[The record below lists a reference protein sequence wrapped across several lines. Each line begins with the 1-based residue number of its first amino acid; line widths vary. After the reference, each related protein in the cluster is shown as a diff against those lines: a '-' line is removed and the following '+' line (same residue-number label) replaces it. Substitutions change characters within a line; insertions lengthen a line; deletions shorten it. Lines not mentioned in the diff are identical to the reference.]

1 MIYAAIF
8 DGLERVG
15 IILIVCTVGYKYDV
29 GFADSISIIFMKEDQ
44 DQRTS
49 EFDAEEKRVEAQS
62 ATFKK
67 ELGLSDLVLTQIL
80 FIVGLPWVGVAAK
93 QGPSHVVLWLVAILL
108 FYIPS
113 AVVVIYLN
121 RAMPLEGGLYQWAKL
136 GFSDLVGFMVA
147 WNLWLFAI
155 LNTSE
160 VGLQVTQYFAY
171 IAGPGSEWL
180 TTNPFF
186 IGGVNVVIIGMLA
199 LITVIGLSVGKW
211 VHKVGGVLMLAIFA
225 AIVILPLLNLAKGT
239 IIEYHPITFELPVMS
254 LLTFNLL
261 GKMGFGALGGFEYVA
276 IHAGEARDP
285 GRSIGRSVIIAAPI
299 IALMFI
305 LGTSS
310 VLALIPQDQIDLIA
324 PIPQI
329 LSVGFGPL
337 GLVAGIATLTIVAML
352 SIRLAQASVQFGGNT
367 RLPMVAGW
375 DSLLPVWFTKLHERY
390 RTPVNSILF
399 VSAATLFMGIVGLIG
414 VGKQEA
420 FQLLWNASGVFY
432 ALTYLIMFAIPL
444 FGLKASGMKVPL
456 WLRIAA
462 FSGFAMTLLYVA
474 LSIVPIVKVE
484 SQLLF
489 AVKIGGLIIVTN
501 LIGLGFYSVAKRRHS
516 AVAESEV

>member
-1 MIYAAIF
+1 MDEQ
-8 DGLERVG
+8 DGNN
-15 IILIVCTVGYKYDV
+15 
-29 GFADSISIIFMKEDQ
+29 AS
-44 DQRTS
+44 S
-49 EFDAEEKRVEAQS
+49 EFAAEEKRVEAQS

-67 ELGLSDLVLTQIL
+67 ELGLTDLVLTQIL

-93 QGPSHVVLWLVAILL
+93 QGPSHVVLWLAAILL

-160 VGLQVTQYFAY
+160 VGLQVTQYLGY
-171 IAGPGSEWL
+171 VMGSGSEWL
-180 TTNPFF
+180 TANPLF
-186 IGGVNVVIIGMLA
+186 IGGMNVLIIGVLV
-199 LITVIGLSVGKW
+199 LITIIGLGVGKW
-211 VHKVGGVLMLAIFA
+211 VHKAGGILMIGIFA
-225 AIVILPLLNLAKGT
+225 AILVLPLLNLAKGT
-239 IIEYHPITFELPVMS
+239 ITEYHPITFELPVMS
-254 LLTFNLL
+254 LLTFNRL

-276 IHAGEARDP
+276 IHAGESRDP
-285 GRSIGRSVIIAAPI
+285 VRTIGRSVMIAAPI
-299 IALMFI
+299 VALMFI

-352 SIRLAQASVQFGGNT
+352 SIRLAQASVQFGANT

-375 DSLLPVWFTKLHERY
+375 DNLLPAWFTRLHDKH

-399 VSAATLFMGIVGLIG
+399 VGAATLFMGIVGLIG

-432 ALTYLIMFAIPL
+432 ALAYLVMFAIPL
-444 FGLKASGMKVPL
+444 FGLKASGMNVPV
-456 WLRIAA
+456 WLRVAA
-462 FSGFAMTLLYVA
+462 FSGFAMTLLYVG
-474 LSIVPIVKVE
+474 LSIVPIISVE

-489 AVKIGGLIIVTN
+489 AIKIGGLIIVTN
-501 LIGLGFYSVAKRRHS
+501 LIGAAFFLLAKRRS
-516 AVAESEV
+516 ANPPE